1 MGEFRELAGEHWDIG
16 LSMNWPNM
24 QVNQTKIY
32 KNGRERCVYANDLSI
47 FQAEV
52 AGSFTYLGYPPPGMM
67 VLRTRD
73 QGNLAPRSESI
84 FFGVLS

>member
-32 KNGRERCVYANDLSI
+32 KNGREREVCVCNDLSI

-52 AGSFTYLGYPPPGMM
+52 AGSFTWDILHLG
-67 VLRTRD
+67 
-73 QGNLAPRSESI
+73 
-84 FFGVLS
+84 